1 MFIYV
6 FSCFQWCPSLLLLPL
21 HSSNQAAGIGG
32 LTVVADWDDKEED
45 GKDALQQWEDD
56 WDDDDVTDDFSV
68 QLRKEL
74 ESASGEA

>member
-6 FSCFQWCPSLLLLPL
+6 FSCFQWCPSLLLLL
-21 HSSNQAAGIGG
+21 YSSNQAAGIGG